1 MTRRFFRRD
10 RPVDV
15 QPVAGF
21 GRVIINVIII
31 HFIIGMNAP
40 IVVVL
45 VGKGRHGVL
54 GRGHSYEDEDIYEM
68 DVEKRFL
75 WHKRSTSKSPEVTG
89 NSL

>member
-21 GRVIINVIII
+21 GRVIIIVIDINVIIV

-54 GRGHSYEDEDIYEM
+54 GRGHSYEDEDI
-68 DVEKRFL
+68 
-75 WHKRSTSKSPEVTG
+75 
-89 NSL
+89 